1 MCFVPHPLRHNLRM
15 PIRTALLICLAASTA
30 ATGAAWG
37 QQSTVYRCPGP
48 PVLYT
53 DALSV
58 KEAQDK
64 GCRTIE
70 GSPITV
76 IQGPRPRAA
85 PPPASAG
92 GGAGPGTD
100 AVRSADGRV
109 DPAQQRSRDSERRRV
124 LETELRESEERLAA
138 TRREYAGGNA
148 ERLASERNYQFYLDR
163 MAELKASISRQE
175 NDIQALKRE
184 ISKLP

>member
-30 ATGAAWG
+30 ATGAAWA

-85 PPPASAG
+85 APPPSASG
-92 GGAGPGTD
+92 GTD
-100 AVRSADGRV
+100 AMRSADGRV

-163 MAELKASISRQE
+163 MAELKASISRQD